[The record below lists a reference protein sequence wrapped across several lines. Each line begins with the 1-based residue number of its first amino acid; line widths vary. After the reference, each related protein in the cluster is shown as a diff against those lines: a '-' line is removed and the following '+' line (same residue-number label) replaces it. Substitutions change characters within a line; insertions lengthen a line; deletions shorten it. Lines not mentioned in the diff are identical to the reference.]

1 MKGKYRAEFVGFR
14 KIDKAPGWALK
25 LLSIKDERNVP
36 VAREGTVTLSKG
48 IRNLGTLKEGDLL
61 EFDAEVKEVSFEY
74 PKNIKLIKK
83 GLKSENRNKLK
94 SFFDV
99 KDAGEPN

>member
-1 MKGKYRAEFVGFR
+1 MKRKYRAEFVGFR

-36 VAREGTVTLSKG
+36 VAREGTVTLTEG
-48 IRNLGTLKEGDLL
+48 IRNLGKLKEGDLL

-83 GLKSENRNKLK
+83 GLKSEKRNKL
-94 SFFDV
+94 STFFDIEE
-99 KDAGEPN
+99 K